1 MPEQNSYQAL
11 IVDDNWF
18 NRDVSAIALKHVGY
32 SVTEAS
38 NARDALS
45 LLEQHRFDLLVLDLA
60 MPEMD
65 GATMLR
71 MLKERGDHRSMR
83 VVVMTANPHMTT
95 DQVDADA
102 DYVMFKPINI
112 GDFAHLAYRLQEG
125 MARKQ

>member
-1 MPEQNSYQAL
+1 MPEQNTYQAL

-32 SVTEAS
+32 NVTEAS
-38 NARDALS
+38 NALDALR
-45 LLEQHRFDLLVLDLA
+45 LLEQREFDLLVLDLA

-71 MLKERGDHRSMR
+71 KVKEKNIRPNMR

-112 GDFAHLAYRLQEG
+112 GDFAHLAYRLQESMSG
-125 MARKQ
+125 H